1 MHRGRG
7 GGRGE
12 WNGGGTVGQLQSC
25 VHNSANAP
33 QGAVTL
39 QMGQIISMFPRLQ
52 REAHALTYTH
62 PYTHI
67 QRCIYKHT
75 LIRLKRAVIVEHDKG
90 RKQLKVESYNAYL
103 KWFRIYLC
111 QKNSDRTFSFMEA
124 PQKTTWKCHQG
135 RWHKRYSAFLIYY
148 TWNGNELNDIM
159 SLASLAKEKW
169 RQW

>member
-1 MHRGRG
+1 M
-7 GGRGE
+7 
-12 WNGGGTVGQLQSC
+12 GQLQSC
-25 VHNSANAP
+25 VHNSTNAP

-62 PYTHI
+62 T

-103 KWFRIYLC
+103 K
-111 QKNSDRTFSFMEA
+111 
-124 PQKTTWKCHQG
+124 
-135 RWHKRYSAFLIYY
+135 
-148 TWNGNELNDIM
+148 
-159 SLASLAKEKW
+159 
-169 RQW
+169 